1 MNSAEQKINQPTT
14 AYIFATWAAMA
25 IGVLGYLIGLWNA
38 ALEFNEKGY
47 YLAVFLLSMFA
58 AVTLQKTVRD
68 KEEGIPVTGIF
79 SSICWVAFLAGIV
92 LLIVGL
98 FNAQMQLSE
107 KGFYC
112 MAFALSLFAVITTQK
127 NIRDLASVPN
137 KENMSFSTSSQK
149 SESAQK
155 ADNSLSAE

>member
-1 MNSAEQKINQPTT
+1 MTSAEQSINQPTT
-14 AYIFATWAAMA
+14 AYVFATWAALA
-25 IGVLGYLIGLWNA
+25 IGVFGYLIGLWNA
-38 ALEFNEKGY
+38 TLEFNEKGY

-79 SSICWVAFLAGIV
+79 SSICWVAFLAGIA
-92 LLIVGL
+92 LLILGL
-98 FNAQMQLSE
+98 FNAQMLLSE

-127 NIRDLASVPN
+127 NIRDVAGAPN
-137 KENMSFSTSSQK
+137 KENLSFFNASKK
-149 SESAQK
+149 S
-155 ADNSLSAE
+155 DTTLSDDDISNEI